1 MCKLEVWIVALRMFS
16 LGLVLGFVAP
26 AVLVLLPISAAAAAF
41 HGDSMHHRQQFL
53 VHEPGFRLTATGA
66 DSVARM
72 AGAVSRAAGRVDGRR
87 PFAAVQ
93 RNGSDGPFASPRS
106 GARKAVPITRGQDL
120 GLRFRPDERD
130 SNDGYVVAPQGG
142 VTTQPF
148 QSDEHTQFRPAPAK
162 RKRTYEELQAETAAP
177 QSPIPPPLPYPMM
190 PAPPMPAYQPYFP
203 HW

>member
-1 MCKLEVWIVALRMFS
+1 MCKLEVWIVALRMLS

-53 VHEPGFRLTATGA
+53 VHEPGFRLTATAA
-66 DSVARM
+66 DSAARM
-72 AGAVSRAAGRVDGRR
+72 AGTATRVAGRVDGRR
-87 PFAAVQ
+87 PFAAAQ
-93 RNGSDGPFASPRS
+93 RNSSDRSFASPRS

-142 VTTQPF
+142 VANHPF

-162 RKRTYEELQAETAAP
+162 RRRTYEELQAESATP
-177 QSPIPPPLPYPMM
+177 QPLTPPPLPYPMM